1 MEEIET
7 FDFRLEIHKLKEKI
21 KLLVDVKNVIENES
35 NIKQSVEL
43 LELIQGRVTNLGTTD
58 NNGKIINICEN
69 SC

>member
-21 KLLVDVKNVIENES
+21 KLLVDVKNVIENEN